1 MVVAFAHNTCGECQ
15 IYLFR
20 HTAHLFACSVLTK
33 LLLNG
38 CESVLLF
45 TRRGFLYSAFEMSDD
60 DGRYISATFPVRS
73 LIVCVCF
80 LFGVLFVFSAAASV
94 AECTL
99 GRLE

>member
-1 MVVAFAHNTCGECQ
+1 MVVAFAHNHCGECQ

-20 HTAHLFACSVLTK
+20 HTAHLFACSVLTQ

-73 LIVCVCF
+73 LNGCF
-80 LFGVLFVFSAAASV
+80 FCGVLFVFSAAASV